1 MLIVGHSGPGSD
13 FFLIICGCA
22 IVLHVLASLQDG
34 MSRARWEWNEEVFS
48 LCELENL
55 LVL

>member
-13 FFLIICGCA
+13 FFLVICGCA